1 MRINSIW
8 GPYMRASANVCQ
20 DIVSKRLKLIEGED
34 FVYHVSNNLKEV
46 HSMKDFRSNKKS
58 EEWAE

>member
-1 MRINSIW
+1 
-8 GPYMRASANVCQ
+8 MRALANVCQ
-20 DIVSKRLKLIEGED
+20 DIVSKRLKLIEGEY

-46 HSMKDFRSNKKS
+46 HSMKDIRSNKKS